1 MVEFDEDHL
10 VRTLAYEYARIK
22 QAIEQDWTQKRPP
35 IALLDKE
42 YLRLTEETIE
52 DGVLMNEQI
61 MIENDGP
68 VLNNDLDTVPSK
80 YDQKMGLQQLLQ
92 SRLMRCE

>member
-52 DGVLMNEQI
+52 EVTEEATE
-61 MIENDGP
+61 ENHEETEESY
-68 VLNNDLDTVPSK
+68 N
-80 YDQKMGLQQLLQ
+80 
-92 SRLMRCE
+92 